1 MKKISRIAALILATI
16 LILSVAVGCHKKDE
30 IAYKIGDH
38 EFTSAMYSCVLSI
51 SASDARSA
59 IKEYLSDD
67 GKSTDNIKF
76 EDYKFNDKG
85 EVSKDGT
92 VSYKDYIL
100 NKTMETLKQYVAVEE
115 LLKEKN
121 ITVEKDYLEEA
132 KIQAS
137 YYWYVGC
144 DYSTYQYYANYGVD
158 PSSYFS
164 PYATFFEQNGVGF
177 STYEK
182 YMINE
187 YKYNFLFEKIY
198 GEKGEKEVPKS
209 ELTEFLNKH
218 YAIADSIDLST
229 TDSEGKALTDAKKKE
244 VKEKADKLAE
254 RIKKGEKF
262 DKVYNEYQE
271 SLKAT
276 TSSSSS
282 TTTSSKTSSVSNSST
297 SSKVTSS
304 AATSSGAKEYTPE
317 AYVNVF
323 GDKET
328 TYENDLFAD
337 VYKLEQ
343 NAVTVLEDKDS
354 SCYKVLVRR
363 DILKEEYWLK
373 NFRGSIAF
381 TLRQDEFDKTL
392 ADKTANV
399 TVTADEFA
407 LKPFTVEKIKFD

>member
-1 MKKISRIAALILATI
+1 MKKISRIAALVLAI
-16 LILSVAVGCHKKDE
+16 VLIASVAVGCHKKDE
-30 IAYKIGDH
+30 IAYRIDDY

-59 IKEYLSDD
+59 IKEFLSNE
-67 GKSTDNIKF
+67 GKSTDNIKY
-76 EDYKFNDKG
+76 EEYKFNDKG

-100 NKTMETLKQYVAVEE
+100 NKTMTTLKQYVAVEE
-115 LLKEKN
+115 LLKEKE
-121 ITVEKDYLEEA
+121 ITVDADYIEEA
-132 KIQAS
+132 KVQAS

-144 DYSTYQYYANYGVD
+144 DYSTYEYYAAYGVD
-158 PSSYFS
+158 PSGYFS
-164 PYATFFEQNGVGF
+164 PYANFFEPNGVGY

-182 YMINE
+182 YMVIE

-198 GEKGEKEVPKS
+198 GEKGEKEVPKA
-209 ELTEFLNKH
+209 ELTEYLNKH

-229 TDSEGKALTDAKKKE
+229 TDSEGKALSDAKKKE

-262 DKVYNEYQE
+262 DKVYNDYQE
-271 SLKAT
+271 SLNTT

-282 TTTSSKTSSVSNSST
+282 TTTSSAASSVTSSA
-297 SSKVTSS
+297 TSS
-304 AATSSGAKEYTPE
+304 AATSSGEKEYTPE

-328 TYENDLFAD
+328 TYENDLFED

-343 NAVTVLEDKDS
+343 NAVTVLEDKDA

-373 NFRGSIAF
+373 NFRGSITF

>member
-30 IAYKIGDH
+30 IAYKIDDY

-59 IKEYLSDD
+59 ITQFVSDE
-67 GKSTDNIKF
+67 GKDTSKIKYA
-76 EDYKFNDKG
+76 DYKFNDKG

-92 VSYKDYIL
+92 ISYKDYIL
-100 NKTMETLKQYVAVEE
+100 NKTMTTLKQYVAVEE

-121 ITVEKDYLEEA
+121 ITVDDSYIKEA
-132 KIQAS
+132 KIQAN

-144 DYSTYQYYANYGVD
+144 DYSTYEYYAAYGVD

-164 PYATFFEQNGVGF
+164 PYYLFFEQNGVGY

-198 GEKGEKEVPKS
+198 GEKGEKEVPKT

-229 TDSEGKALTDAKKKE
+229 ADSEGKALSDAKKKE

-254 RIKKGEKF
+254 RIQKGEKF
-262 DKVYNEYQE
+262 DKVYEEYQE
-271 SLKAT
+271 SLKAD
-276 TSSSSS
+276 TSSASS
-282 TTTSSKTSSVSNSST
+282 TTTSSAASSVTSSA
-297 SSKVTSS
+297 TSS
-304 AATSSGAKEYTPE
+304 AATSSGEQEYTPE

-328 TYENDLFAD
+328 SYENDLFEE
-337 VYKLEQ
+337 VYKLEL
-343 NAVTVLEDKDS
+343 NAVKVLEDKDA

-373 NFRGSIAF
+373 NFRGNITF
-381 TLRQDEFDKTL
+381 TLRQEEFDKTL